1 MFENYLPIYYD
12 KFFKALFVNNK
23 NEMILKTFLETYFK
37 IKIENIKILNVEL
50 PVKKIKEKVKHVD
63 VLVEIENKIINIE
76 VNPIKNK
83 NVIPRNMAYIFSI
96 YAQNFQNNLK
106 NKEERKK
113 EYIQLN
119 LNKYSLNKR
128 RTYKE
133 VYRLKNEYG
142 EILSKKIEI
151 HEINIDYFHEL
162 WYSINKLQVILKN
175 RKRNIDNKMDREE
188 YEKIEKLK
196 LKIRERDEEI
206 KQDKS
211 ILWMGLIGCKTKEEY
226 EYILSRKEMGNMAK
240 KIKKEVKFI
249 CDPSLAISIF
259 DQEDIDWYDKEG
271 IKETWTEIGERRGE
285 KRGKKQTKLEI
296 AKNLLNLNFDIQAI
310 ISATGLSKNQ
320 LQQLKKNIENERKI
334 TKKLYN

>member
-12 KFFKALFVNNK
+12 KFFKALFVNSK

-83 NVIPRNMAYIFSI
+83 NVIPRSMAYIFSI

-133 VYRLKNEYG
+133 VYRLKIEYG
-142 EILSKKIEI
+142 
-151 HEINIDYFHEL
+151 
-162 WYSINKLQVILKN
+162 
-175 RKRNIDNKMDREE
+175 
-188 YEKIEKLK
+188 
-196 LKIRERDEEI
+196 
-206 KQDKS
+206 
-211 ILWMGLIGCKTKEEY
+211 
-226 EYILSRKEMGNMAK
+226 
-240 KIKKEVKFI
+240 
-249 CDPSLAISIF
+249 
-259 DQEDIDWYDKEG
+259 
-271 IKETWTEIGERRGE
+271 
-285 KRGKKQTKLEI
+285 
-296 AKNLLNLNFDIQAI
+296 
-310 ISATGLSKNQ
+310 
-320 LQQLKKNIENERKI
+320 
-334 TKKLYN
+334 

>member
-133 VYRLKNEYG
+133 VYRLKNDYG
-142 EILSKKIEI
+142 DILSKKIEI

-162 WYSINKLQVILKN
+162 WYSINKLQVILKK
-175 RKRNIDNKMDREE
+175 RKRNTDNKMDIEE

-196 LKIRERDEEI
+196 LKIRERNEEI

-211 ILWMGLIGCKTKEEY
+211 RRFSNVGKYTK
-226 EYILSRKEMGNMAK
+226 
-240 KIKKEVKFI
+240 
-249 CDPSLAISIF
+249 
-259 DQEDIDWYDKEG
+259 
-271 IKETWTEIGERRGE
+271 
-285 KRGKKQTKLEI
+285 
-296 AKNLLNLNFDIQAI
+296 
-310 ISATGLSKNQ
+310 
-320 LQQLKKNIENERKI
+320 
-334 TKKLYN
+334 

>member
-23 NEMILKTFLETYFK
+23 NEMIFKTFLETYFK

-83 NVIPRNMAYIFSI
+83 NVIQRNMAYIFSI

-162 WYSINKLQVILKN
+162 WYSI
-175 RKRNIDNKMDREE
+175 
-188 YEKIEKLK
+188 
-196 LKIRERDEEI
+196 
-206 KQDKS
+206 
-211 ILWMGLIGCKTKEEY
+211 
-226 EYILSRKEMGNMAK
+226 
-240 KIKKEVKFI
+240 
-249 CDPSLAISIF
+249 
-259 DQEDIDWYDKEG
+259 
-271 IKETWTEIGERRGE
+271 
-285 KRGKKQTKLEI
+285 
-296 AKNLLNLNFDIQAI
+296 
-310 ISATGLSKNQ
+310 
-320 LQQLKKNIENERKI
+320 
-334 TKKLYN
+334 KKL